1 MKVYITYGTA
11 DFLKTIVKK
20 HPSENILLM
29 QGQENAIL
37 IHETNGDTV
46 FQAPHAYEVI
56 DQVGEIKHPGF
67 AVLNNIAV
75 TQEGRPLFENR
86 FKNRA
91 GKVENEPGFEA
102 IRVLRPLD
110 SDTYVIL
117 TLWETESAFQDW
129 QQSGSYKEAH
139 KKRDTSAGID
149 TTSIFS
155 RPSYVTTYFAV
166 E

>member
-1 MKVYITYGTA
+1 MNVYITYGTA
-11 DFLKTIVKK
+11 DFLKTIAEKNS
-20 HPSENILLM
+20 SEHMLLM

-37 IHETNGDTV
+37 VHETEGPTV
-46 FQAPHAYEVI
+46 FQAPHQYESI
-56 DQVGEIKHPGF
+56 DQAGEIRNPGF

-75 TQEGRPLFENR
+75 TPEGRPLFENR

-102 IRVLRPLD
+102 IRVLRPIEN
-110 SDTYVIL
+110 DTYVIL
-117 TLWETESAFQDW
+117 TLWETEKAFNDW
-129 QQSGSYKEAH
+129 QQSASYSEAH
-139 KKRDTSAGID
+139 KKQNTSAGID
-149 TTSIFS
+149 TTSMFS